1 MFEVSEGICVKND
14 ENGYD
19 FRICYARFPFATPP
33 VFWYF
38 NCCFGIFFIKIF
50 AKIIANTINICIFVD
65 IKHSGDVLY
74 VIDCQ
79 L

>member
-1 MFEVSEGICVKND
+1 MFEVSEGIRVKND

-19 FRICYARFPFATPP
+19 FRISYTRFPFSAAP
-33 VFWYF
+33 VFWCF
-38 NCCFGIFFIKIF
+38 NCCFGDFFIKFF
-50 AKIIANTINICIFVD
+50 AKIIANTINICNFVD